1 MQPATP
7 GSTERHLAE
16 PCPTAHTVVS
26 DNEFGFAAVVGDV
39 VPRNGLLRLI
49 TERIR
54 VAAACLQLS
63 RDDLHRIFARHS
75 VFEGEASAAGAG
87 DPAGFVLVETHHL
100 IQGKVGKGA
109 LKLVF
114 AVDLLSE
121 GPPFHEVS
129 PGVVEVMPPA
139 GRLRWGNAA
148 EAEQVVKQ
156 AMREF
161 MTGESFSMSLK
172 CQATGAPFAGSEGL
186 VLCTA
191 REFEPATGRYVL
203 KPLLKG
209 DDEHAAE
216 DKALIER
223 MMNEAAAVLTR
234 TGRIAYDRIVH
245 AAETNSTLT
254 ARLDLQLPT
263 HVVEGHLRT
272 LLLENPGIIIGDDDM
287 TARLRELLDRPDYC
301 PSACV
306 LARAAARMQI
316 EHSVLLSASRDR
328 LRRALANLPSEGS
341 PSPGQYREVIDLFF
355 GTGETQQNEDQLY
368 HRREPILKA
377 LSVVLS
383 ARSLDECGEPE
394 VLATYLKTLLDN
406 QRVML
411 ETALLRRLPRGQA
424 LALDWF
430 ERAPLLSREH
440 ERALAALMPGPGT
453 TRAQVKEKFWEVVNL
468 LCEAKADLPRFIT
481 DPYLQAR
488 KEVLERATRA
498 ITATAEL
505 LPPVDRILFFTLPFT
520 YECVTPKLGVVTRK
534 PVDLC
539 GSELRPEAMALGGV
553 MSVEILLKTLEGK
566 VAPLKGLTVAIE
578 GLGNAGKHVA
588 TTMVQKGA
596 TIVGVSD
603 SRGAVTQPGGFTREE
618 LAVILV
624 HKNSGRRL
632 DTLLASS
639 AARGFS
645 ARAGEAITFH
655 PEPERLKEMPADI
668 LVLAAIPGSVRADNA
683 ARLRVRIVCEL
694 AGAAVTGE
702 AKRVLR
708 QRQIQVIPDNLA
720 SSGGLLVSL
729 YEMLQNSAGQN
740 WARELEEFKLYEQLS
755 RSYAE
760 VLKLAARYDVDAP
773 TASDL
778 LALARMRDRAV
789 YRDALE
795 AAAARLKERLLAVG
809 EREGVLIACD
819 NDEDGVAS
827 AAILHNLLVWFHP
840 HAARRITFLNESFRS
855 EAIPDLL
862 ERAETTAT
870 PLRHVFALDRSYPL
884 REPGRSHLVKIAG
897 RCRVTVVNNHE
908 LPPVGLAGVAASASE
923 PATTAVPS
931 PADLDIL
938 LISPQSLK
946 STVPSREFPTAMLL
960 NELAHLLIPDPSV
973 MTRIN
978 WQAAVGSY
986 LDAPGGTTSEWLW
999 FYTQFNPDR
1008 TLEAARAIRLVTRA
1022 GGFLHAIHA
1031 LIGVQRPDQLETN
1044 EPWGQFIAEYRLLDE
1059 RVHVLVEKIVLE
1071 NRRRPFTSHFFT
1083 RDEVASPTPVAG
1095 NAANELDFYHWI
1107 SEQLIQRGD
1116 LGDKSILVGQAV
1128 VDTRGR
1134 RHLGVRIRS
1143 PRGVDLMEV
1152 GLPEPFVT
1160 GGLPNTAVARI
1171 PLPEDREPQDI
1182 FDELVNEIWMRTTG
1196 RLHRA
1201 AAHGASPPGASL
1213 DARVVEAANENKE

>member
-1 MQPATP
+1 M
-7 GSTERHLAE
+7 
-16 PCPTAHTVVS
+16 
-26 DNEFGFAAVVGDV
+26 
-39 VPRNGLLRLI
+39 
-49 TERIR
+49 
-54 VAAACLQLS
+54 
-63 RDDLHRIFARHS
+63 
-75 VFEGEASAAGAG
+75 
-87 DPAGFVLVETHHL
+87 
-100 IQGKVGKGA
+100 
-109 LKLVF
+109 
-114 AVDLLSE
+114 
-121 GPPFHEVS
+121 
-129 PGVVEVMPPA
+129 
-139 GRLRWGNAA
+139 
-148 EAEQVVKQ
+148 
-156 AMREF
+156 
-161 MTGESFSMSLK
+161 
-172 CQATGAPFAGSEGL
+172 
-186 VLCTA
+186 
-191 REFEPATGRYVL
+191 
-203 KPLLKG
+203 
-209 DDEHAAE
+209 
-216 DKALIER
+216 
-223 MMNEAAAVLTR
+223 LTR

-272 LLLENPGIIIGDDDM
+272 LLQENPGIIIGDDDM
-287 TARLRELLDRPDYC
+287 TARLRELLERADYC
-301 PSACV
+301 PAACV

-328 LRRALANLPSEGS
+328 LRHALANLPSEGS
-341 PSPGQYREVIDLFF
+341 PSPAQYHEVIDLFF

-383 ARSLDECGEPE
+383 VRSLDECGEPE
-394 VLATYLKTLLDN
+394 VLATYLRTLLDN
-406 QRVML
+406 QRTML
-411 ETALLRRLPRGQA
+411 EAALLKRLPRGQA

-440 ERALAALMPGPGT
+440 ERALAALMPGPGS
-453 TRAQVKEKFWEVVNL
+453 TRAQVKEKFWEVVNV

-498 ITATAEL
+498 ITAPAEL
-505 LPPVDRILFFTLPFT
+505 MPPVDRILFFTLPFT
-520 YECVTPKLGVVTRK
+520 RECVTPKLGVVTRK

-553 MSVEILLKTLEGK
+553 MSVEILLKTLERK
-566 VAPLKGLTVAIE
+566 ADPLKGMTVAIE

-588 TTMVQKGA
+588 TTMIQKGA

-603 SRGAVTQPGGFTREE
+603 SRGAITHPSGFTREE

-639 AARGFS
+639 AARGLS
-645 ARAGEAITFH
+645 DRAGEAITFH

-694 AGAAVTGE
+694 AGAAVTSE
-702 AKRVLR
+702 AKRILR
-708 QRQIQVIPDNLA
+708 QRQVQVIPDNLA

-740 WARELEEFKLYEQLS
+740 WARQLEEFDLYEQLS

-760 VLKLAARYDVDAP
+760 VLKFAAQYDVDAP

-778 LALARMRDRAV
+778 LALTRMRDRAV

-795 AAAARLKERLLAVG
+795 AAAGRLKERLLAVG
-809 EREGVLIACD
+809 EHDGVLIACD

-827 AAILHNLLVWFHP
+827 AAILHNLLLWFHP
-840 HAARRITFLNESFRS
+840 QAARRITFLNESFRS
-855 EAIPDLL
+855 EAIPDLI

-870 PLRHVFALDRSYPL
+870 PVRHVFALDRSYPL
-884 REPGRSHLVKIAG
+884 REPGRSRLAKIAS
-897 RCRVTVVNNHE
+897 RCRVTVVNNHD
-908 LPPVGLAGVAASASE
+908 LPQAGQPGE
-923 PATTAVPS
+923 PETTPLPS
-931 PADLDIL
+931 PADLDVL

-946 STVPSREFPTAMLL
+946 SAIPSGEFPTAMLL
-960 NELAHLLIPDPSV
+960 NELAHMMVPDPSV

-986 LDAPGGTTSEWLW
+986 LDAPSGATSEWLW
-999 FYTQFNPDR
+999 FYTQFNPDS
-1008 TLEAARAIRLVTRA
+1008 TLEAARAIRLVSRA
-1022 GGFLHAIHA
+1022 GGFLHAIQA
-1031 LIGVQRPDQLETN
+1031 LIGVRRPDQLETN

-1071 NRRRPFTSHFFT
+1071 NRHRPFTSHFFT
-1083 RDEVASPTPVAG
+1083 PDEVASPTPVAG

-1107 SEQLIQRGD
+1107 SELLTQRGD
-1116 LGDKSILVGQAV
+1116 LGDKAILVGQIV

-1134 RHLGVRIRS
+1134 RRLGVRIRS
-1143 PRGVDLMEV
+1143 PRSVDLMEV
-1152 GLPEPFVT
+1152 GLPESFVT
-1160 GGLPNTAVARI
+1160 GGLPNTAIARL
-1171 PLPEDREPQDI
+1171 PLPEDREPQEI
-1182 FDELVNEIWMRTTG
+1182 FDELVDQIWLRTTSP
-1196 RLHRA
+1196 LHRA
-1201 AAHGASPPGASL
+1201 AARSASPPEHVS
-1213 DARVVEAANENKE
+1213 